1 VPDHALQA
9 ETTDSN
15 AVNEEARA
23 DEPESMPD
31 EEEDEEEDEIEED
44 THTVVTTRSGRASK
58 MPSYLLD
65 HFETALVGAGIGG
78 GFVSTSELHTIKFDE
93 AMASPEQ
100 SLWARAVEE
109 EFENMKEHEVFDP
122 VKKVDIP
129 AGSKV
134 LSTTWVMKKK
144 ANGRYKERITAR
156 GYEQRDGEHFNSSDK
171 ASPVVN
177 EITIRIVFTLIVMV
191 GWWNEIVDVKGAF
204 LTAEFEKNQKMYVT
218 VPRGFEK
225 NYPENV
231 VLLLKRTL
239 YGTCQAAI
247 QIWKKLCN
255 VMTLI
260 KAQRSKADVCLFFQW
275 TATGLLLYLSW
286 VDDILITGTKQDV
299 LEAKKAFSQHF
310 TLDEQGEMLEYVG
323 CKIEHNREEEWM
335 KMTQPV
341 MIQSFA
347 DEFELPDEAPHLP
360 APPGEILTR
369 SNGEPLGPDQ
379 SSKYR
384 SGTGKIMHMMKWSR
398 NEILNRGREI
408 SRFMAT
414 PTSMHLKR
422 LYRLMN
428 YVIQNCGSW

>member
-1 VPDHALQA
+1 MFDPSTKGVHVTRDVTWLRRKFFPTPDVDVGEGTIPLTEVPDHVLQA

-31 EEEDEEEDEIEED
+31 EDEDEIEDEIEED
-44 THTVVTTRSGRASK
+44 THTVVTTRSGRAIK

-78 GFVSTSELHTIKFDE
+78 GFVNTSELHTIKFDE

-100 SLWARAVEE
+100 SLWAKAVEE
-109 EFENMKEHEVFDP
+109 EFENMKGHEVFEP
-122 VKKVDIP
+122 VKKDDIP

-134 LSTTWVMKKK
+134 LSSTWVMKKK
-144 ANGRYKERITAR
+144 ANGRYKARITAR
-156 GYEQRDGEHFNSSDK
+156 GYEQRDGKHFNSSDK

-191 GWWNEIVDVKGAF
+191 GWWSEIVDVKVAF
-204 LTAEFEKNQKMYVT
+204 LTAEFEKNHKMYVT
-218 VPRGFEK
+218 IPRGFEK
-225 NYPENV
+225 YYPKNV

-239 YGTCQAAI
+239 YGPCQAAI
-247 QIWKKLCN
+247 QFWKKLCT

-260 KAQRSKADVCLFFQW
+260 NAQRSKADVCLFSQW

-286 VDDILITGTKQDV
+286 VDDILIAGTKQDV
-299 LEAKKAFSQHF
+299 VKAKNALSQHF
-310 TLDEQGEMLEYVG
+310 TYVG
-323 CKIEHNREEEWM
+323 CKIEHNREGRWM

-347 DEFELPDEAPHLP
+347 DEFELPDDSPHCRHHQ
-360 APPGEILTR
+360 E
-369 SNGEPLGPDQ
+369 
-379 SSKYR
+379 K
-384 SGTGKIMHMMKWSR
+384 
-398 NEILNRGREI
+398 
-408 SRFMAT
+408 F
-414 PTSMHLKR
+414 
-422 LYRLMN
+422 
-428 YVIQNCGSW
+428 